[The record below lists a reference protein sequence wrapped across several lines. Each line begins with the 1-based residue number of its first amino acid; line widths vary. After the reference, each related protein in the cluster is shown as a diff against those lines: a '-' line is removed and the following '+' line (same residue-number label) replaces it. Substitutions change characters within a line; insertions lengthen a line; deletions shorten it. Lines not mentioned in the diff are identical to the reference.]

1 MPENSRVGLWIIGA
15 VGVVLFLMTNLPWQL
30 DDYDQAK
37 QAFTSFQMIKE
48 GHWFYQ
54 GTPHERV
61 ATKPPLI
68 GWISAGTFAITRS
81 WDIAW
86 RLPSL
91 LAALAISVML
101 FCAVTSF
108 ERDGSLRLV
117 PRRGGDKGG
126 GSSTSMPISAW
137 IATSAFV
144 FNLLSPRLATLVRT
158 DMPVALFIFAIGL
171 LIWQKIRGRE
181 QWNSRDRVWIFA
193 LLTAAML
200 IKGPIVY
207 AFLLPGILAFDI
219 RGGRRQGP
227 GRIGICHYSAWCG
240 WWPWLAS
247 LGIFLVWVIGGC
259 IFVPGFFDQV
269 VMREFLARFGET
281 VHRTQPL
288 FFYLP
293 HLLHKF
299 FPWTVLMITLGI
311 VDLRARRWKIGAV
324 FRGLA
329 PETVWLVCWVF
340 GGLVVMSIVPSKR
353 VDRIFPIIPPLC
365 LLLAVQIGKSPTR
378 CSHGS
383 ASRPSMRS
391 DVKLTGHSPMATGNE
406 VMRARVLR
414 WSLVAL
420 LASIVFTS
428 GYTVA
433 KVVSGYRVHRD
444 ALVAFGHAVR
454 DEAAAHH
461 WRYEVLKTGDEGLLL
476 YLERTHFIEPQRTI
490 AEWNSG
496 NLEALVAPAGTAPA
510 LTGDLHNAAL
520 SRLKSDQRSN
530 HGGSYVLIIRQR
542 CTTTPSQR
550 LQEPHKR

>member
-1 MPENSRVGLWIIGA
+1 VPHTRPVALWIIGV
-15 VGVVLFLMTNLPWQL
+15 VGVVLLLTTNLPWQL

-37 QAFTSFQMIKE
+37 QAFTSFEMIKE

-54 GTPHERV
+54 DTPRERV

-68 GWISAGTFAITRS
+68 GWISAGTFAITRE
-81 WDIAW
+81 WNVAW

-101 FCAVTSF
+101 FRAVTAF
-108 ERDGSLRLV
+108 ERGGSFRLF
-117 PRRGGDKGG
+117 PRRGGDERE
-126 GSSTSMPISAW
+126 GSSTSLPISVL
-137 IATSAFV
+137 IATSAFA

-158 DMPVALFIFAIGL
+158 DMPLALFIFAIGL

-207 AFLLPGILAFDI
+207 AFLLPGILAFEI
-219 RGGRRQGP
+219 RGGSRYGP
-227 GRIGICHYSAWCG
+227 SRTGICHYSAWCG
-240 WWPWLAS
+240 WWPWFAS
-247 LGIFLVWVIGGC
+247 LGIFLVWVIGGS
-259 IFVPGFFDQV
+259 IFVLGFFDQV

-281 VHRTQPL
+281 VHRAQPL
-288 FFYLP
+288 LFYFP

-299 FPWTVLMITLGI
+299 FPWSVLMIALAI
-311 VDLRARRWKIGAV
+311 VNLRARRWKIGAA
-324 FRGLA
+324 FRGMA
-329 PETVWLVCWVF
+329 PETVWLICWVF
-340 GGLVVMSIVPSKR
+340 GGLVVMSIIPSKR

-378 CSHGS
+378 CSHDS
-383 ASRPSMRS
+383 ASRSSLRS
-391 DVKLTGHSPMATGNE
+391 DDKQTGDGPMAPGNE
-406 VMRARVLR
+406 VMRAPVLR
-414 WSLVAL
+414 WSLVGL
-420 LASIVFTS
+420 LTSMVFTS

-433 KVVSGYRVHRD
+433 KVVSGYRGHRD

-476 YLERTHFIEPQRTI
+476 YLERTHFIEPQRAI
-490 AEWNSG
+490 VEWNRG
-496 NLEALVAPAGTAPA
+496 NLEALVAPADTTPA
-510 LTGDLHNAAL
+510 LMGELHDAAL
-520 SRLKSDQRSN
+520 SRLKSDQRGN
-530 HGGSYVLIIRQR
+530 HGGAYVLITR
-542 CTTTPSQR
+542 
-550 LQEPHKR
+550 